1 MILFLLNVS
10 CTATLVLR
18 LVNSSSDWLRE
29 LIGLLLCNFCFIL
42 QRGRKEVQMQ
52 AVVMLMLV
60 CVAGYFFFS
69 LSVRLKLNHTSGFPV
84 TYGWCWQG
92 YGVTCSFFFSFLLV
106 QNS

>member
-18 LVNSSSDWLRE
+18 LVDSSSDWLRE

-42 QRGRKEVQMQ
+42 QRGRTEVQMQ

-60 CVAGYFFFS
+60 CVAGYFFFFP
-69 LSVRLKLNHTSGFPV
+69 LSSAKAEPHFWVSCDIWLVLAGLRSDLF
-84 TYGWCWQG
+84 
-92 YGVTCSFFFSFLLV
+92 FFFSFLLV